1 MNVKEETQKD
11 ETLISNRDRAQS
23 KARPLAGPGLPDVDY
38 TLLDWPPEEGNPE
51 AELWNAE
58 RHQERHQK
66 WLPPS
71 LRIDAVSNKLY

>member
-1 MNVKEETQKD
+1 MEFNILTFLAIE
-11 ETLISNRDRAQS
+11 LARNSRARAQS

-51 AELWNAE
+51 SELRNAE
-58 RHQERHQK
+58 RHQQ

-71 LRIDAVSNKLY
+71 LRIDAVSKESY